1 MNRRLYSILPDVEI
15 SRKVED
21 DLLLARI
28 SEQQM
33 HFLGKRGTNMQDLPE
48 ASQVQKT
55 DIVHGFQVG
64 MFTGALTGAIMGLT
78 AYLMRDIIG
87 MQMEVGI
94 VLVLFLVGGVYG
106 AFISGLFIG
115 SSTPNV
121 KLKKFQHSMDEG
133 HILLMVDVAKDRV
146 EEIREIVHQHFPEA
160 EDYGEDHTIPA
171 FP

>member
-1 MNRRLYSILPDVEI
+1 MNRRLYFILPDVEI

-21 DLLLARI
+21 DLLLSRI
-28 SEQQM
+28 TEHQM
-33 HFLGKRGTNMQDLPE
+33 HFLGKRGTDMQDLPE
-48 ASQVQKT
+48 ASQIQKT
-55 DIVHGFQVG
+55 DIIHGFQIG
-64 MFTGALTGAIMGLT
+64 MFAGALSGAMMGLI

-87 MQMEVGI
+87 MQLQLGI
-94 VLVLFLVGGVYG
+94 ILLLFLVGGVSG
-106 AFISGLFIG
+106 ALISGLFIG

-146 EEIREIVHQHFPEA
+146 DEIRKTVHQHFPEA

>member
-1 MNRRLYSILPDVEI
+1 MNRRLYFILPDVEI

-146 EEIREIVHQHFPEA
+146 DEIRKIVHQHFPEV

>member
-1 MNRRLYSILPDVEI
+1 MNRRLYFILPDVEI

-87 MQMEVGI
+87 MQMEIGI

-106 AFISGLFIG
+106 AFNIWPFYRQ
-115 SSTPNV
+115 
-121 KLKKFQHSMDEG
+121 QHTEC
-133 HILLMVDVAKDRV
+133 
-146 EEIREIVHQHFPEA
+146 
-160 EDYGEDHTIPA
+160 
-171 FP
+171 

>member
-1 MNRRLYSILPDVEI
+1 MNRRLYFILPDVEI

-146 EEIREIVHQHFPEA
+146 DEIRKIVHQHFPEA

>member
-1 MNRRLYSILPDVEI
+1 MNRRLYFILPDVEI

-28 SEQQM
+28 SVHEM
-33 HFLGKRGTNMQDLPE
+33 HFLAKRGTDLHDLPE
-48 ASQVQKT
+48 ASQIQKT

-64 MFTGALTGAIMGLT
+64 MFSGAIGGAIMGLVI
-78 AYLMRDIIG
+78 YLLRDLIG
-87 MQMEVGI
+87 MQLEVGI
-94 VLVLFLVGGVYG
+94 ILVLFLVGGIYG
-106 AFISGLFIG
+106 GLTSGLFIG

-121 KLKKFQHSMDEG
+121 KLKRFQQSMEEG

-146 EEIREIVHQHFPEA
+146 DEIRSIVHQHFPEA

>member
-1 MNRRLYSILPDVEI
+1 MNRRLYFILPDVEI

-87 MQMEVGI
+87 MQIEVGI

-146 EEIREIVHQHFPEA
+146 DEIRKIVHQHFPEA
-160 EDYGEDHTIPA
+160 EDHGEDHTIPA

>member
-1 MNRRLYSILPDVEI
+1 MNRRLYFILPDVEI

-33 HFLGKRGTNMQDLPE
+33 HFLGKRGTDMQDLPE
-48 ASQVQKT
+48 ASQSQKT

-64 MFTGALTGAIMGLT
+64 MFTGALSGAIMGLIV
-78 AYLMRDIIG
+78 YLMRDIIG
-87 MQMEVGI
+87 MQMEIGI

-106 AFISGLFIG
+106 ALVSGLFIG

-121 KLKKFQHSMDEG
+121 KLKKFQHTMEEG

-146 EEIREIVHQHFPEA
+146 DEIRKIVHQHFPEA

>member
-1 MNRRLYSILPDVEI
+1 MNRRLYFILPDVEI

-64 MFTGALTGAIMGLT
+64 MFAGALTGAIMGLT

-146 EEIREIVHQHFPEA
+146 DEIRKIVHQHFPEA

>member
-1 MNRRLYSILPDVEI
+1 MNRRLYFILPDVEI

-33 HFLGKRGTNMQDLPE
+33 HFLGKRGTNMRR
-48 ASQVQKT
+48 
-55 DIVHGFQVG
+55 FQVG

-146 EEIREIVHQHFPEA
+146 DEIRKIVHQHFPEV

>member
-1 MNRRLYSILPDVEI
+1 MNRRLYFILPDVEI

-28 SEQQM
+28 SEHEM
-33 HFLGKRGTNMQDLPE
+33 H
-48 ASQVQKT
+48 
-55 DIVHGFQVG
+55 
-64 MFTGALTGAIMGLT
+64 
-78 AYLMRDIIG
+78 
-87 MQMEVGI
+87 
-94 VLVLFLVGGVYG
+94 FLVGGIYG
-106 AFISGLFIG
+106 GLTTGLFIG

-121 KLKKFQHSMDEG
+121 KLKEFQNSMDEG

-146 EEIREIVHQHFPEA
+146 DEIRSIIHRHFPEA

>member
-1 MNRRLYSILPDVEI
+1 MNRRLYFILPDVEI

-28 SEQQM
+28 SVHEM
-33 HFLGKRGTNMQDLPE
+33 HFLAKRGTDLHDLPE
-48 ASQVQKT
+48 ASQLQKT

-64 MFTGALTGAIMGLT
+64 MFSGAVGGAITGLVI
-78 AYLMRDIIG
+78 YLLRDFIG
-87 MQMEVGI
+87 MQLEIGI
-94 VLVLFLVGGVYG
+94 VLVLFLVGGIYG
-106 AFISGLFIG
+106 GLTAGLFIG

-121 KLKKFQHSMDEG
+121 KLKRFQQSMEGG

-146 EEIREIVHQHFPEA
+146 DEIRNIVHQHFPEA

>member
-1 MNRRLYSILPDVEI
+1 MNRRLYFILPDVEI

-106 AFISGLFIG
+106 AFISGLLIG

-146 EEIREIVHQHFPEA
+146 DEIRKIVHQHFPEA